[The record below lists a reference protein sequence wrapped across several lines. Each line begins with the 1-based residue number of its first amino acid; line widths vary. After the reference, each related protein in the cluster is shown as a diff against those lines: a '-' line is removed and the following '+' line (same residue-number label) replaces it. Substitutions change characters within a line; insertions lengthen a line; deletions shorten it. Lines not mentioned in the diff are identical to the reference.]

1 MRSPPNTPLEQAERV
16 GAIERQ
22 AVVAALGELLG
33 RLDALEERMAAIHVS
48 SAIDALNGDH
58 IGWE

>member
-1 MRSPPNTPLEQAERV
+1 MHSPPTPVEERERLGIAERK
-16 GAIERQ
+16 
-22 AVVAALGELLG
+22 AVAAALGELLG

-58 IGWE
+58 LGWE